1 MALKSKLVGLNPY
14 QEENSSIFYGREK
27 EVENLLQIIQKN
39 KLITLT
45 GPSGSGK
52 TSLVNAGLIPRLKK
66 GFLGQSGV
74 EWAICSF
81 RPGISPID
89 NMISAITS
97 SGAINMDLRSNT
109 EDFLNYK
116 KIVDEDQSLSISKI
130 YSESE
135 INKKKNLLIVVDQ
148 LEDIFLFNNHE

>member
-52 TSLVNAGLIPRLKK
+52 TSLKCWFNSKIKK
-66 GFLGQSGV
+66 RF
-74 EWAICSF
+74 
-81 RPGISPID
+81 
-89 NMISAITS
+89 
-97 SGAINMDLRSNT
+97 LRS
-109 EDFLNYK
+109 
-116 KIVDEDQSLSISKI
+116 IRS
-130 YSESE
+130 
-135 INKKKNLLIVVDQ
+135 
-148 LEDIFLFNNHE
+148 